1 MGVVVVTVMTLLDR
15 HAALPRTSADAN
27 PLLWNFLL
35 RQCRILAAEPLGTPV
50 VVRSADLRRVAAPL
64 MDLPRPDRPVART
77 RACDCVSGA
86 ASDVFPED
94 AAWESEEVADAAAC
108 FRSLCE
114 PRPRPRLYHLWV
126 VGAADL
132 CVPFLEHL
140 RRARVGA
147 RLVTIR
153 VTDAWAEGGSWPL
166 PDGLAVGETV
176 PWTPFPTAHN
186 HPLAALFGGY
196 EYRYGVVRPNDVV
209 AAAPRPRGCMGW
221 LRETV
226 PRLWPGSESAAAE
239 AAKTPT
245 EPHPA
250 RRPCVACRGGGL
262 GVPRDAEA
270 RVVAEEA
277 TPERAWN
284 PEPEE
289 RPRLPH
295 ICYATPS
302 M

>member
-50 VVRSADLRRVAAPL
+50 VLRSADLRRVAAPL

-77 RACDCVSGA
+77 RACDCAAGA
-86 ASDVFPED
+86 ASAVFPED

-114 PRPRPRLYHLWV
+114 PRPRPRLYHMWV

-153 VTDAWAEGGSWPL
+153 VTDAWPEGGSWPL
-166 PDGLAVGETV
+166 PDGLADGETV
-176 PWTPFPTAHN
+176 PWTPFPAAHN
-186 HPLAALFGGY
+186 HPLAALFGAY
-196 EYRYGVVRPNDVV
+196 EYRYGVLRPRD
-209 AAAPRPRGCMGW
+209 AAPPRARGCGGW
-221 LRETV
+221 LCEAI
-226 PRLWPGSESAAAE
+226 PRLWAGTQSAAAE
-239 AAKTPT
+239 TAKTQA

-250 RRPCVACRGGGL
+250 RRPCAACRG
-262 GVPRDAEA
+262 VSRDAEA
-270 RVVAEEA
+270 RAATREA
-277 TPERAWN
+277 TAERAW
-284 PEPEE
+284 EPEADE

-295 ICYATPS
+295 ICYATPAV
-302 M
+302 